1 MENSI
6 INNNNNPDE
15 QINSTPTDLNQNH
28 VESIQLEANGAVGG
42 EDVGNNKQQELLD
55 MVFSLESE
63 KQAIIEESRKRIT
76 QLRKDLEECLS
87 ENEKQKKR
95 IIQLEQTL
103 VQSAALGGIE
113 GPKSKQDQEELLL
126 RAKTLLFEK
135 TKVCKQQEQQ
145 IATLKAHVDSMKDV
159 VAVTKDM
166 LNLKTAEAEHT
177 QSRLDTAMLRIKAER
192 DKCTIFEK
200 KLIISQGVYE
210 KLRSEYDVQSN
221 IFKGLKEAYEQKVV
235 VLTNAL
241 ERAKQP

>member
-1 MENSI
+1 MGDTI
-6 INNNNNPDE
+6 DQNNNPE
-15 QINSTPTDLNQNH
+15 ELVNSIQVDLNQNH
-28 VESIQLEANGAVGG
+28 VENIKFEESGAVGG
-42 EDVGNNKQQELLD
+42 ADVNTNKQQELLD

-63 KQAIIEESRKRIT
+63 KQSIIEESRRRIT
-76 QLRKDLEECLS
+76 QLRKDLEESLM
-87 ENEKQKKR
+87 ENEKQKKK
-95 IIQLEQTL
+95 ISQLEQTL

-145 IATLKAHVDSMKDV
+145 IATLKTHVDSMKDV

-166 LNLKTAEAEHT
+166 LNLKTAEADHT

-192 DKCTIFEK
+192 DKCAIFEK
-200 KLIISQGVYE
+200 KLAISQAVYE

-235 VLTNAL
+235 VLSNAL
-241 ERAKQP
+241 ERAKQD

>member
-1 MENSI
+1 MEDNV
-6 INNNNNPDE
+6 NNNQNPEDLVN
-15 QINSTPTDLNQNH
+15 QIPVEVDLNQNN
-28 VESIQLEANGAVGG
+28 VEEENGAVGG
-42 EDVGNNKQQELLD
+42 GEMVGNNKQQELLD
-55 MVFSLESE
+55 MVFTLESE

-76 QLRKDLEECLS
+76 QLRKDLEECLG
-87 ENEKQKKR
+87 ENEKHKRR

-103 VQSAALGGIE
+103 VQSAALGGLE

-145 IATLKAHVDSMKDV
+145 IVTLKAHIDSMKDV

-166 LNLKTAEAEHT
+166 LNLKTAEADHT

-192 DKCTIFEK
+192 DKCVIFEK
-200 KLIISQGVYE
+200 KLAISQAVYE

-235 VLTNAL
+235 VLTKAL
-241 ERAKQP
+241 ERAKQE